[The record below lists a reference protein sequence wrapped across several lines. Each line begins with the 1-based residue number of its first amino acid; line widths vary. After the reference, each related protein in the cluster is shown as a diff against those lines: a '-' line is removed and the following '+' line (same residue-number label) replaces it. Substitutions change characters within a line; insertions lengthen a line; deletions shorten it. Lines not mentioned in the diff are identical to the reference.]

1 MKLITVPAKLNF
13 QQPFLQSLCSRD
25 ISYYVEH
32 AEMFLEYVFHDL
44 LLIKVQVNNI
54 YLKYIFFIL
63 QHEKCIS
70 L

>member
-25 ISYYVEH
+25 IYYYVEH
-32 AEMFLEYVFHDL
+32 SWAAEMFLEYVFHDL

-54 YLKYIFFIL
+54 YLK
-63 QHEKCIS
+63 
-70 L
+70 